1 MKRIFFFFFV
11 CKNNLFKMNPIPKE
25 RVPVQRTHLTFYGKS
40 ISDIKNERNIQ
51 EEDIFIS
58 MMRAQKNS
66 SSIITNEMV
75 WLDKKYLFLQV
86 PAKFTIK
93 GYMTTNDFF
102 QEPIH
107 QTHKK
112 VDTVFLF
119 FLDNVKAVHVEII
132 SPVKSKFMNWKLF
145 LILFLIITISMYIM
159 IKYNIIKIPSVQK
172 L

>member
-1 MKRIFFFFFV
+1 
-11 CKNNLFKMNPIPKE
+11 MNPIPRE

-66 SSIITNEMV
+66 SSIITNEME

-93 GYMTTNDFF
+93 GYMTTKDFF

-107 QTHKK
+107 ESHKK

-132 SPVKSKFMNWKLF
+132 RPAKSKFMNWKLF
-145 LILFLIITISMYIM
+145 LILFLIITISVYIM
-159 IKYNIIKIPSVQK
+159 IKYKIIKIPSVQK
-172 L
+172 IS